1 MSHAERFFH
10 KGFVT
15 DICGNT
21 EDDIN
26 NITDDIDNITS
37 KVKYRQILKDN
48 LDYKTKFLSLERDE
62 ANQQDASIQYTR
74 AWIRTINLAIACI
87 VLGVLSYRQ
96 K

>member
-21 EDDIN
+21 EP
-26 NITDDIDNITS
+26 DIDNITTN
-37 KVKYRQILKDN
+37 VQYREILKDN
-48 LDYKTKFLSLERDE
+48 LNYKEDIHSLERDE

>member
-21 EDDIN
+21 EA
-26 NITDDIDNITS
+26 DIDNITS
-37 KVKYRQILKDN
+37 EVEYREILKDN
-48 LDYKTKFLSLERDE
+48 LKYKDDFNSLERDE

>member
-21 EDDIN
+21 
-26 NITDDIDNITS
+26 TADIDNITTN
-37 KVKYRQILKDN
+37 VQYREILKDN
-48 LDYKTKFLSLERDE
+48 LVYKTKFHSLELDE

-87 VLGVLSYRQ
+87 VLGILSYRQ

>member
-21 EDDIN
+21 EVDIE
-26 NITDDIDNITS
+26 NINAELE
-37 KVKYRQILKDN
+37 YRQILKDN
-48 LDYKTKFLSLERDE
+48 LKYKTEFRSLERDE

>member
-21 EDDIN
+21 EV
-26 NITDDIDNITS
+26 DIDNITTD
-37 KVKYRQILKDN
+37 VQYREILKDN
-48 LDYKTKFLSLERDE
+48 LNYKTDFHSLERDE

-87 VLGVLSYRQ
+87 VLGILSYRQ

>member
-21 EDDIN
+21 ES
-26 NITDDIDNITS
+26 DIDSITS
-37 KVKYRQILKDN
+37 EDEYREILKDN
-48 LDYKTKFLSLERDE
+48 LKYKTDFNSLERDE

>member
-21 EDDIN
+21 ES
-26 NITDDIDNITS
+26 DIDNITS
-37 KVKYRQILKDN
+37 EDEYREILKDN
-48 LDYKTKFLSLERDE
+48 LKYKSDFLSLERDE

>member
-21 EDDIN
+21 EDDI
-26 NITDDIDNITS
+26 DNITS
-37 KVKYRQILKDN
+37 EVEYRQILKDN
-48 LDYKTKFLSLERDE
+48 VNYKKDIRSLERDE

-87 VLGVLSYRQ
+87 VLGILSYRQ